1 MTRKISDVMPQR
13 APLGLPPSANA
24 HDAADMMCQH
34 NVGSILVIEAERLEG
49 IFTERDLVC
58 RVVAQSRDPAATPLS
73 EVMTAGP
80 DTIAPG
86 DMAIDGLH
94 KMHDG
99 GYRHLPVMADGRIV
113 GVISRRDFGWLDE
126 ARLEEETQIW
136 ERI

>member
-13 APLGLPPSANA
+13 AAVALPPGASAR
-24 HDAADMMCQH
+24 DAAETMCRE
-34 NVGSILVIEAERLEG
+34 NVGSVLVIESERLEG
-49 IFTERDLVC
+49 IFTERDVLC
-58 RVVAQSRDPAATPLS
+58 RVIAQGRDPAATPLS

-80 DTIAPG
+80 DTISLE
-86 DMAIDGLH
+86 DMAINGLQ

-99 GYRHLPVMADGRIV
+99 GYRHLPVVVDGRIV
-113 GVISRRDFGWLDE
+113 GVLSRRDFGWLDE